1 VKYVTPRH
9 GSPEQKIRLLV
20 DGECASGEEAMEQ
33 ILTGAIC
40 LLTGVVL
47 IALTH
52 RPAQAL
58 ARVMDLRRHDVAVW
72 LRF

>member
-1 VKYVTPRH
+1 
-9 GSPEQKIRLLV
+9 
-20 DGECASGEEAMEQ
+20 MEQ

-52 RPAQAL
+52 SPAQAL
-58 ARVMDLRRHDVAVW
+58 ARVMDVRRHDVAVW